1 MIVIAT
7 SYKKK
12 CISSLIDYQLL
23 SYILYNAYSYC
34 QSYLLKGENVG
45 DFKGN
50 QFLIYVKLSQKRTLF
65 VIVSLKKRFYL
76 LKSEF
81 LIVNKLIIFK
91 IITGNIF

>member
-1 MIVIAT
+1 MVTIAN
-7 SYKKK
+7 SNKKK
-12 CISSLIDYQLL
+12 CISSITDYQLRP
-23 SYILYNAYSYC
+23 YILYNAYRYC
-34 QSYLLKGENVG
+34 QSLPLKGKNVG

-76 LKSEF
+76 LKNEF